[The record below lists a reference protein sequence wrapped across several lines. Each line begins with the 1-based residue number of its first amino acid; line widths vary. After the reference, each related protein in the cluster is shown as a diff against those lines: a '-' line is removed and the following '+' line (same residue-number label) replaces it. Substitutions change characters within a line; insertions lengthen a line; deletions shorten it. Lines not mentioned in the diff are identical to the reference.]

1 MSQRKKRRKEREA
14 EQREMQ
20 KHKRGSLHYLRVSPR
35 KVRSVVDTIRGRQ
48 VEDALAILDFTN
60 RAAAAPLAKILRSV
74 VANASDSGN
83 VDIDKLVVKEIM
95 VDQGPMLKRFQP
107 RAMGRASLIQKKTS
121 HVHFM
126 LDERK

>member
-20 KHKRGSLHYLRVSPR
+20 KHKRASLHYLRVSPR
-35 KVRSVVDTIRGRQ
+35 KVRAVVDTIRGRQ
-48 VEDALAILDFTN
+48 VEYALAVLDFTS
-60 RAAAAPLAKILRSV
+60 RAAAAPLAKILRAA
-74 VANASDSGN
+74 VANVADSGN
-83 VDIDKLVVKEIM
+83 VDIDTLVVKEIM

-121 HVHFM
+121 HVRFM